1 MKNRTL
7 NLLMLGLFG
16 SAVCIPC
23 ASFAQP
29 SAGVRQVIPDRQI
42 EDASTAEQGR
52 ARRLVNSKEVEQQA
66 ARQQNHARA
75 VAIAA
80 ANQQA
85 IGTTTAITNT
95 EAVRQE
101 EQRQKA
107 LNQSAVTATT
117 PAAIDEIRAS
127 LPKFAQI
134 GGQLKYGEHIVVSK
148 EGREIISL
156 IRSLTNKPPT
166 DIGTTLR
173 RIQEFASQGNPEAS
187 HFLGFAHELG
197 IFGAPKQIGKAVSYY
212 QSAAASNYQP
222 AFYNLSLIAAYGKS
236 GVIDS
241 DQALR
246 YVTRAQGLAN
256 DTSGRVCGMASF
268 LSFRAGKHQDA
279 FRLSRGC
286 SSPLAHLA
294 RATAGE
300 TETLNQRVVW
310 LRDSIAT
317 GVDDGYAQIAKIS
330 RPHAK
335 NDNNF
340 TFCKYALV
348 NRYYKSQDFKRLRDD
363 ATQCVDQMGKTT
375 DNAQGAMSLREQ
387 VIAGVTSFVPTEI
400 TTLSNMRKSNRFH
413 FGWAVPYLPFAQS
426 EMDLF
431 EPLLLKAT
439 QQ

>member
-1 MKNRTL
+1 
-7 NLLMLGLFG
+7 MLGLFG
-16 SAVCIPC
+16 SAVCTPC

-29 SAGVRQVIPDRQI
+29 SADGRQVIPDRQI
-42 EDASTAEQGR
+42 EDVSAAEQGR
-52 ARRLVNSKEVEQQA
+52 ARRLANSKEVEQQA
-66 ARQQNHARA
+66 VRQQNHARS

-85 IGTTTAITNT
+85 IGTTTAITNP
-95 EAVRQE
+95 EAVKQE
-101 EQRQKA
+101 EQRQKV
-107 LNQSAVTATT
+107 LNQSAVKATT

-148 EGREIISL
+148 EGQEIVSL
-156 IRSLTNKPPT
+156 IRSLTNKPQT
-166 DIGTTLR
+166 DIGSTLR
-173 RIQEFASQGNPEAS
+173 RIQEFASQGKPEAL
-187 HFLGFAHELG
+187 HFLGFAYEFG
-197 IFGAPKQIGKAVSYY
+197 IFGVPKQIGKAISYY
-212 QSAAASNYQP
+212 QSAAARNYQP
-222 AFYNLSLIAAYGKS
+222 SFYNLALIAAYGR
-236 GVIDS
+236 GGTIDS

-268 LSFRAGKHQDA
+268 LSFRAGKYEDA

-286 SSPLAHLA
+286 TSPLAHLA
-294 RATAGE
+294 RATSGD
-300 TETLNQRVVW
+300 TETLSQRVVW

-330 RPHAK
+330 RPLAK
-335 NDNNF
+335 NDNNY

-348 NRYYKSQDFKRLRDD
+348 NRHHKTQDFKRLREE
-363 ATQCVDQMGKTT
+363 ATQCVDQMPKNT
-375 DNAQGAMSLREQ
+375 DNGQGPLSLREQ

-400 TTLSNMRKSNRFH
+400 ATLSNMRKSNRFH
-413 FGWAVPYLPFAQS
+413 FGWSVPYLPFAQS